1 LLCLAA
7 LALAV
12 AAVIPAAGAAATFTV
27 NTTADQAPFS
37 GQCSG
42 APGDCSLRQAIGA
55 ANSLGGADTIVLPA
69 GHYALTL
76 KGGEE
81 DLNASGDLDV
91 AEGSAIAIQGAGA
104 RTTTIDATGLGER
117 AIDVLP
123 QASLNLTRLTVT
135 GGEAIDVGGG
145 GILAEKATLGLDQV
159 AVTGNTSSE
168 AGYGGGIDVLEST
181 VTITNSLLARN
192 RDSGDGGAIY
202 ADKTALTIVNTT
214 LANNVVD
221 TALFPG
227 TPVWGAYGGAAE
239 ISHGSL
245 TLQNVTIAGNSI
257 RDGNGG
263 TEGYG
268 AGLAAFGDTT
278 NIVNTIVAGNT
289 ASEVGV
295 PAQCKEPLPSAGHNL
310 ESPQATGLPRCFESP
325 TDLIADPLLGPLA
338 NNGGETDTMALLLG
352 SPAIDAG
359 DPARCPTTDQR
370 GVARPQLHGCDIG
383 AFEYVPPPPTIARK
397 GKVKVKRSG
406 KGFLVK
412 TGFVVSC
419 PAGTEACG
427 GKIDARWKKGAIGK
441 KRFTVAPGAR
451 ARLSLKLNH
460 RGAKLLR
467 ERGKLRARFE
477 VLCRTASSAQ
487 AKATASLKLR
497 LPQTRRRR

>member
-12 AAVIPAAGAAATFTV
+12 GAVIPAAAAAATFTV
-27 NTTADQAPFS
+27 NTPADQTPSS

-42 APGDCSLRQAIGA
+42 APGDCSLRQAISA
-55 ANSLGGADTIVLPA
+55 ANGLGGADTIVLPA
-69 GHYALTL
+69 GHYTLAL

-81 DLNASGDLDV
+81 DLDASGDLDV
-91 AEGSAIAIQGAGA
+91 AGGSAIAIQGAGA

-123 QASLNLTRLTVT
+123 QASLNLSRLTVT

-145 GILAEKATLGLDQV
+145 GILAERATLGLDQV
-159 AVTGNTSSE
+159 AVAGNTSSQS
-168 AGYGGGIDVLEST
+168 GYGGGIDVLKST

-202 ADKTALTIVNTT
+202 SDETALTIVNTT

-221 TALFPG
+221 TALYPAF
-227 TPVWGAYGGAAE
+227 PVWGAYGGGAE
-239 ISHGSL
+239 ISHGSV

-263 TEGYG
+263 NEGTG
-268 AGLAAFGDTT
+268 AGLAAFADSS
-278 NIVNTIVAGNT
+278 NIVNTIISGNT
-289 ASEVGV
+289 ATEVEE
-295 PAQCKEPLPSAGHNL
+295 PAQCSEPILSAGHNL
-310 ESPQATGLPRCFESP
+310 ESPQATGLPRCFENP
-325 TDLIADPLLGPLA
+325 TDLIANPLLGPLA
-338 NNGGETDTMALLLG
+338 NNGGETDTMALPLG
-352 SPAIDAG
+352 SPAIDTG
-359 DPARCPTTDQR
+359 DPARCPATDQR

-383 AFEYVPPPPTIARK
+383 AFEYVPPPPTIARE

-406 KGFLVK
+406 KGFLVQ

-427 GKIDARWKKGAIGK
+427 GRIEARWKKGAIGK
-441 KRFTVAPGAR
+441 KGFAVVPGAT

-467 ERGKLRARFE
+467 EHGKLRAKFE

-497 LPQTRRRR
+497 LPQTRRRG